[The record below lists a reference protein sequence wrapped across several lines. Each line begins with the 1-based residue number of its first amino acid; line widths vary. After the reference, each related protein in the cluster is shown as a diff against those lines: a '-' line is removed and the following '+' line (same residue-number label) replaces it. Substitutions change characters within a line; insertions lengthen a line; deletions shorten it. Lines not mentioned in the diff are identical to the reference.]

1 MAKAK
6 KYKLE
11 FWIKSPQRAIGIIDR
26 LWAVGELSREQ
37 RQQMISKI
45 DSKYI
50 QVEKEKNEKIK
61 KLFAQIGQKINDSAA
76 D

>member
-61 KLFAQIGQKINDSAA
+61 KYSRKSGKK
-76 D
+76 

>member
-11 FWIKSPQRAIGIIDR
+11 IWVKSPQRAIGIIER
-26 LWAVGELSREQ
+26 LWAVGELNNDQ
-37 RQQMISKI
+37 RQAMIQKI

-50 QVEKEKNEKIK
+50 QVENERQKKLK
-61 KLFAQIGQKINDSAA
+61 KLFAEIGQKINDSTAN
-76 D
+76 

>member
-1 MAKAK
+1 
-6 KYKLE
+6 
-11 FWIKSPQRAIGIIDR
+11 
-26 LWAVGELSREQ
+26 
-37 RQQMISKI
+37 MISKI